1 MGKTLMIIILPI
13 RLDGVGF
20 LLRHESFSKLQM
32 CPLVILYSFSA
43 NSPSKQQGGRHI
55 VMRAMGSVDR
65 VITLGGGGV
74 VGNRRPGSY
83 IWGVTVLVFL
93 QDPRT
98 QKGWTMNIFFVFEQR
113 RNCQTACCGGL
124 RICCSFRTIFQ
135 MLFRSNCHSCHLQ
148 RLDVD

>member
-65 VITLGGGGV
+65 VITLGGWGG
-74 VGNRRPGSY
+74 GRKPETGIIYMGSY
-83 IWGVTVLVFL
+83 CLGISAGPAHTKRV
-93 QDPRT
+93 DHEH
-98 QKGWTMNIFFVFEQR
+98 IFCF
-113 RNCQTACCGGL
+113 
-124 RICCSFRTIFQ
+124 
-135 MLFRSNCHSCHLQ
+135 
-148 RLDVD
+148 